1 MAYSRQDTTNN
12 IAEYWGLIHGL
23 REAQRMR
30 LYYLNN
36 DYIGLPG
43 NSDLHN
49 CIERVDIRGWYH
61 HYRAFNKM
69 ADKAA
74 NIAMDTKSSAQCHF
88 PPPEPTLTKSP

>member
-1 MAYSRQDTTNN
+1 MGDRAGIQDLADLGRSSCVSKWIHTASIVWVASMAYSRQDTTNN

-49 CIERVDIRGWYH
+49 CIER
-61 HYRAFNKM
+61 
-69 ADKAA
+69 
-74 NIAMDTKSSAQCHF
+74 
-88 PPPEPTLTKSP
+88 

>member
-49 CIERVDIRGWYH
+49 FIERVGVSQT
-61 HYRAFNKM
+61 A
-69 ADKAA
+69 
-74 NIAMDTKSSAQCHF
+74 
-88 PPPEPTLTKSP
+88 